1 MLYFKNLFPMQMFH
15 GIKDITN
22 EDFLMLQLLA
32 VLQQ

>member
-1 MLYFKNLFPMQMFH
+1 MFYFKNLLPMQMFH
-15 GIKDITN
+15 GYKDITN